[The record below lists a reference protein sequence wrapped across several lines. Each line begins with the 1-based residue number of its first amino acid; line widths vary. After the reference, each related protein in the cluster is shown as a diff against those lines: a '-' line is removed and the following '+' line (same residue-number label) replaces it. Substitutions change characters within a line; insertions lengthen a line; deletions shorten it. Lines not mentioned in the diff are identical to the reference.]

1 MGWFQRRKV
10 VLIKEIFDDRQGF
23 TLVETLLVL
32 AALFVMLSS
41 AAVHHPDYGEKREIK
56 TFMEQFSRD
65 FHLAQMYAFNRQSIV
80 YFRLDFEKQT
90 YTAVDPVNSNRLFTR
105 KLPPTIKMRG
115 STLDGQVYYT
125 GNGHVSKAGS
135 WTFHSKKYNYKF
147 TVLVGRGRH
156 YFSEY

>member
-1 MGWFQRRKV
+1 MAPIREILNGRK
-10 VLIKEIFDDRQGF
+10 GF

-32 AALFVMLSS
+32 AVLFVMLSS
-41 AAVHHPDYGEKREIK
+41 VAIHRPDYGEKREIK

-65 FHLAQMYAFNRQSIV
+65 FHLAQIYAFNRQCIV
-80 YFRLDFEKQT
+80 YFRLDFEKHT

-105 KLPPTIKMRG
+105 TVPQTIKMRG

-135 WTFHSKKYNYKF
+135 WTFHTKKYNYKF